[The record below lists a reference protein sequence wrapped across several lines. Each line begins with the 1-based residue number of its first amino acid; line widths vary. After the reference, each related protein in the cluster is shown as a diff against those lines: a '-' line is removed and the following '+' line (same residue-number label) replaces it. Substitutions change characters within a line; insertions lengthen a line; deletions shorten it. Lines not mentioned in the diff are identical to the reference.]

1 MKKKLF
7 NFKLI
12 LTFLF
17 VIFLQASN
25 AKSNS
30 SYSLL
35 IEEDYKGAMLIIRNP
50 NGLVDGKMISYGGYK
65 WFKATYTNSDNQ
77 TSTFIQPS
85 NLGISM
91 NQDSWMQPR
100 YEIDEFVYEFEEI
113 NNDQFLTF
121 YSPEATQT
129 IVGYMTRN
137 ESFSIASLSSVAWYA
152 GTFIPIKNTKNLDD
166 LLKLNTKTFCML
178 INDQTIIT
186 VKSKQLNKEDLTAY
200 REPCS

>member
-1 MKKKLF
+1 MKKFILATLIKLF
-7 NFKLI
+7 IIFNCFASDNIDAYSFFYEEDGEGALI
-12 LTFLF
+12 LYYQNDDIYGQ
-17 VIFLQASN
+17 V
-25 AKSNS
+25 
-30 SYSLL
+30 
-35 IEEDYKGAMLIIRNP
+35 
-50 NGLVDGKMISYGGYK
+50 ISYGGYK
-65 WFKATYTNSDNQ
+65 WFKATYLNKDTE

-85 NLGISM
+85 HLGKSM

-152 GTFIPIKNTKNLDD
+152 GTFIPIKNTKSLDD

-178 INDQTIIT
+178 INDQTIIN
-186 VKSKQLNKEDLTAY
+186 VKSKQLNKEDLAVY
-200 REPCS
+200 REPCI

>member
-1 MKKKLF
+1 MKKSI
-7 NFKLI
+7 LI
-12 LTFLF
+12 I
-17 VIFLQASN
+17 VIFLFSIKNILAN
-25 AKSNS
+25 DKVDA
-30 SYSLL
+30 YSFFY
-35 IEEDYKGAMLIIRNP
+35 EEDGDGALILYYQNDDIF
-50 NGLVDGKMISYGGYK
+50 GQIISYGGYK
-65 WFKATYTNSDNQ
+65 WFKATYTKSDNE

-152 GTFIPIKNTKNLDD
+152 GTFIPIKNANNLDN

-178 INDQTIIT
+178 INDPTIIN
-186 VKSKQLNKEDLTAY
+186 VKSKQFNKEVLTVY

>member
-1 MKKKLF
+1 MKKSI
-7 NFKLI
+7 LI
-12 LTFLF
+12 I
-17 VIFLQASN
+17 VIFLFSIKNILAN
-25 AKSNS
+25 EKVDA
-30 SYSLL
+30 YSFFY
-35 IEEDYKGAMLIIRNP
+35 EEDGDGALILYYQNDDIF
-50 NGLVDGKMISYGGYK
+50 GQIISYGGYK
-65 WFKATYTNSDNQ
+65 WFKTTYLNKDTE

-85 NLGISM
+85 HLGKSM
-91 NQDSWMQPR
+91 DQDSWMQPR

-152 GTFIPIKNTKNLDD
+152 GTFIPIKNANNLDD
-166 LLKLNTKTFCML
+166 LIKLNTKTFCML
-178 INDQTIIT
+178 INDATIIN
-186 VKSKQLNKEDLTAY
+186 VKSKQFNREVLTAY

>member
-1 MKKKLF
+1 MKKSF
-7 NFKLI
+7 LI
-12 LTFLF
+12 V
-17 VIFLQASN
+17 VIFLFSIKNILAN
-25 AKSNS
+25 EKVDA
-30 SYSLL
+30 YSFFY
-35 IEEDYKGAMLIIRNP
+35 EEDGEGALILYYQNDDIF
-50 NGLVDGKMISYGGYK
+50 GQIISYGGYK
-65 WFKATYTNSDNQ
+65 WFKATYTNSDNE

-152 GTFIPIKNTKNLDD
+152 GTFIPIKNANNLDN

-178 INDQTIIT
+178 INDPTIIN
-186 VKSKQLNKEDLTAY
+186 VKSKQFNKEVLTVY

>member
-1 MKKKLF
+1 MKKSI
-7 NFKLI
+7 LI
-12 LTFLF
+12 I
-17 VIFLQASN
+17 VIFLFSIKNILAN
-25 AKSNS
+25 EKVDA
-30 SYSLL
+30 YSFFY
-35 IEEDYKGAMLIIRNP
+35 EEDGDGALILYYQNNDIF
-50 NGLVDGKMISYGGYK
+50 GQIISYGGYK
-65 WFKATYTNSDNQ
+65 WFKATYTNSDNE

-129 IVGYMTRN
+129 IVGYITRN

-178 INDQTIIT
+178 INDQTIIN
-186 VKSKQLNKEDLTAY
+186 VKSKQLNKDDLAAY
-200 REPCS
+200 REPCM

>member
-1 MKKKLF
+1 MKKYILGIF
-7 NFKLI
+7 IKLI
-12 LTFLF
+12 F
-17 VIFLQASN
+17 IFNTYASDN
-25 AKSNS
+25 IDA
-30 SYSLL
+30 YSFFY
-35 IEEDYKGAMLIIRNP
+35 EEDGEGALILYYQNDDIY
-50 NGLVDGKMISYGGYK
+50 GQVISYGGYK
-65 WFKATYTNSDNQ
+65 WFKTTYLNKDTE

-85 NLGISM
+85 HLGKSM
-91 NQDSWMQPR
+91 DQDSWMQPR
-100 YEIDEFVYEFEEI
+100 YQIDEFVYEFEEI

-178 INDQTIIT
+178 INDQTIIN
-186 VKSKQLNKEDLTAY
+186 VKSKQLNKEDLAAY
-200 REPCS
+200 REPCM

>member
-1 MKKKLF
+1 MKKSF
-7 NFKLI
+7 LI
-12 LTFLF
+12 V
-17 VIFLQASN
+17 VIFLFSIKNILAN
-25 AKSNS
+25 EKVDA
-30 SYSLL
+30 YSFFY
-35 IEEDYKGAMLIIRNP
+35 EEDGEGALILYYQNDDIF
-50 NGLVDGKMISYGGYK
+50 GQIISYGGYK
-65 WFKATYTNSDNQ
+65 WFKATYTNSDNE

-137 ESFSIASLSSVAWYA
+137 ESFSIASSSSVAWYA
-152 GTFIPIKNTKNLDD
+152 GTFIPIKNIKNLDD

-178 INDQTIIT
+178 INDPTIIN
-186 VKSKQLNKEDLTAY
+186 VKSKQFNKEVLTAY
-200 REPCS
+200 REPCM

>member
-1 MKKKLF
+1 MKKSI
-7 NFKLI
+7 LI
-12 LTFLF
+12 I
-17 VIFLQASN
+17 VIFLFSIKNILAN
-25 AKSNS
+25 EKVDA
-30 SYSLL
+30 YSFFY
-35 IEEDYKGAMLIIRNP
+35 EEDGDGALILYYQNDDIF
-50 NGLVDGKMISYGGYK
+50 GQVISYGGYK
-65 WFKATYTNSDNQ
+65 WFKTTYLNKDTE
-77 TSTFIQPS
+77 TSTIIQPS

-178 INDQTIIT
+178 INDQTILN
-186 VKSKQLNKEDLTAY
+186 VKSKQLNKEDLAAY
-200 REPCS
+200 REPCV

>member
-1 MKKKLF
+1 MKKSF
-7 NFKLI
+7 LI
-12 LTFLF
+12 V
-17 VIFLQASN
+17 VIFLFSIKNILAN
-25 AKSNS
+25 EKVDA
-30 SYSLL
+30 YSFFY
-35 IEEDYKGAMLIIRNP
+35 EEDGEGALILYYQNDDIF
-50 NGLVDGKMISYGGYK
+50 GQIISYGGYK
-65 WFKATYTNSDNQ
+65 WFKATYTNSDNE

-129 IVGYMTRN
+129 IVGYITRN

-178 INDQTIIT
+178 INDQTIIN
-186 VKSKQLNKEDLTAY
+186 VKSKQLNKDDLAAY
-200 REPCS
+200 REPCM

>member
-1 MKKKLF
+1 MKKSI
-7 NFKLI
+7 LI
-12 LTFLF
+12 I
-17 VIFLQASN
+17 VIFLFSIKNILAN
-25 AKSNS
+25 EKVDA
-30 SYSLL
+30 YSFFY
-35 IEEDYKGAMLIIRNP
+35 EEDGDGALILYYQ
-50 NGLVDGKMISYGGYK
+50 NGDIFGQIISYGGYK
-65 WFKATYTNSDNQ
+65 WFKATYTNSDNE

-152 GTFIPIKNTKNLDD
+152 GTFIPIKNANNLDN

-178 INDQTIIT
+178 INDPTIIN
-186 VKSKQLNKEDLTAY
+186 VSSKQFNREVLTAY
-200 REPCS
+200 REPCI

>member
-1 MKKKLF
+1 MKKSI
-7 NFKLI
+7 LI
-12 LTFLF
+12 I
-17 VIFLQASN
+17 VIFLFSIKNILAN
-25 AKSNS
+25 DKVDA
-30 SYSLL
+30 YSFFY
-35 IEEDYKGAMLIIRNP
+35 EEDGDGALILYYQNDDIF
-50 NGLVDGKMISYGGYK
+50 GQIISYGGYK
-65 WFKATYTNSDNQ
+65 WFKATYTKSDNE

-152 GTFIPIKNTKNLDD
+152 GTFIPIKNTNNLDD
-166 LLKLNTKTFCML
+166 LIKLNTKTFCML
-178 INDQTIIT
+178 VNDATIIN
-186 VKSKQLNKEDLTAY
+186 VKSKQFNREVLTTY

>member
-1 MKKKLF
+1 MKKSILF
-7 NFKLI
+7 I
-12 LTFLF
+12 
-17 VIFLQASN
+17 VIFLFSIKNILAN
-25 AKSNS
+25 EKVDA
-30 SYSLL
+30 YSFFY
-35 IEEDYKGAMLIIRNP
+35 EEDGDGALILYYQNNDIF
-50 NGLVDGKMISYGGYK
+50 GQIISYGGYK
-65 WFKATYTNSDNQ
+65 WFKATYTNSDNE

-152 GTFIPIKNTKNLDD
+152 GTFIPIKNTNNLDD
-166 LLKLNTKTFCML
+166 LIKLNTKTFCML
-178 INDQTIIT
+178 INDPTIIN
-186 VKSKQLNKEDLTAY
+186 VKSKQFNREVLTAY

>member
-1 MKKKLF
+1 MKKSFLIVVILLF
-7 NFKLI
+7 SIKNILANEKVDAYSFFYEEDGEGALI
-12 LTFLF
+12 LYYQNDD
-17 VIFLQASN
+17 IFGQ
-25 AKSNS
+25 
-30 SYSLL
+30 
-35 IEEDYKGAMLIIRNP
+35 I
-50 NGLVDGKMISYGGYK
+50 ISYGGYK
-65 WFKATYTNSDNQ
+65 WFKATYTNSDNE

-129 IVGYMTRN
+129 IVGYITRN

-178 INDQTIIT
+178 INDQTIIN
-186 VKSKQLNKEDLTAY
+186 VKSKQLNKDDLAAY
-200 REPCS
+200 REPCM

>member
-1 MKKKLF
+1 MKKSILIIVIILF
-7 NFKLI
+7 SIKNILANEKVDAYSFFYEEDGEGALI
-12 LTFLF
+12 LYYQNDD
-17 VIFLQASN
+17 IFGQ
-25 AKSNS
+25 
-30 SYSLL
+30 
-35 IEEDYKGAMLIIRNP
+35 I
-50 NGLVDGKMISYGGYK
+50 ISYGGYK
-65 WFKATYTNSDNQ
+65 WFKATYTNSDNE

-129 IVGYMTRN
+129 IVGYITRN

-178 INDQTIIT
+178 INDQTIIN
-186 VKSKQLNKEDLTAY
+186 VKSKQLNKDDLAAY
-200 REPCS
+200 REPCM

>member
-1 MKKKLF
+1 MKKSI
-7 NFKLI
+7 LI
-12 LTFLF
+12 I
-17 VIFLQASN
+17 VIFLFSIKNILAN
-25 AKSNS
+25 DKVDA
-30 SYSLL
+30 YSFFY
-35 IEEDYKGAMLIIRNP
+35 EEDGDGALILYYQNNDIF
-50 NGLVDGKMISYGGYK
+50 GQIISYGGYK
-65 WFKATYTNSDNQ
+65 WFKATYTNSDNE

-178 INDQTIIT
+178 INDQTILN
-186 VKSKQLNKEDLTAY
+186 VKSKQLNKEDLAAY
-200 REPCS
+200 REPCM

>member
-1 MKKKLF
+1 MKKSILIIVVFLF
-7 NFKLI
+7 SVKNILANEKVDSYSFFYEEDGDGALI
-12 LTFLF
+12 LYYQNND
-17 VIFLQASN
+17 IFGQ
-25 AKSNS
+25 
-30 SYSLL
+30 
-35 IEEDYKGAMLIIRNP
+35 I
-50 NGLVDGKMISYGGYK
+50 ISYGGYK

-178 INDQTIIT
+178 INDQTIIN
-186 VKSKQLNKEDLTAY
+186 VKCKQLNKEDLAAY
-200 REPCS
+200 REPCV

>member
-1 MKKKLF
+1 MKKSF
-7 NFKLI
+7 LI
-12 LTFLF
+12 V
-17 VIFLQASN
+17 VIFLFSIKNILAN
-25 AKSNS
+25 EKVDA
-30 SYSLL
+30 YSFFY
-35 IEEDYKGAMLIIRNP
+35 EEDGDGALILYYQNDDIF
-50 NGLVDGKMISYGGYK
+50 GQIISYGGYK
-65 WFKATYTNSDNQ
+65 WFKATYTKSDNE

-152 GTFIPIKNTKNLDD
+152 GTFIPIKNANNLDN

-178 INDQTIIT
+178 INDPTIIN
-186 VKSKQLNKEDLTAY
+186 VKSKQFNREVLTAY

>member
-1 MKKKLF
+1 MKKII
-7 NFKLI
+7 LI
-12 LTFLF
+12 I
-17 VIFLQASN
+17 VIFLFSIKNILAN
-25 AKSNS
+25 EKVDA
-30 SYSLL
+30 YSFFY
-35 IEEDYKGAMLIIRNP
+35 EEDGDGALILYYQNDDIF
-50 NGLVDGKMISYGGYK
+50 GQIISYGGYK
-65 WFKATYTNSDNQ
+65 WFKATYTNSDNE

-100 YEIDEFVYEFEEI
+100 YQIDEFFYEFEEI

-152 GTFIPIKNTKNLDD
+152 GTFIPIKNTKSLDSF
-166 LLKLNTKTFCML
+166 LKLNTKTFCML
-178 INDQTIIT
+178 LNDTTIIN
-186 VKSKQLNKEDLTAY
+186 VKSKQFRKEELLTY
-200 REPCS
+200 REPCN

>member
-1 MKKKLF
+1 MKKSI
-7 NFKLI
+7 LI
-12 LTFLF
+12 I
-17 VIFLQASN
+17 VIFLFSIKNISAN
-25 AKSNS
+25 EKVD
-30 SYSLL
+30 SYSFFY
-35 IEEDYKGAMLIIRNP
+35 EEDGEGALILYYQNDDVFGQI
-50 NGLVDGKMISYGGYK
+50 ISYGGYK
-65 WFKATYTNSDNQ
+65 WFKATYTKSDNE

-129 IVGYMTRN
+129 IVGYITRN
-137 ESFSIASLSSVAWYA
+137 ESFSIATLSSVAWYA

-178 INDQTIIT
+178 INDQTIIN
-186 VKSKQLNKEDLTAY
+186 VKSKQLNKDDLAAY
-200 REPCS
+200 REPCM

>member
-1 MKKKLF
+1 MKKSF
-7 NFKLI
+7 LI
-12 LTFLF
+12 V
-17 VIFLQASN
+17 VIFLFSIKNILAN
-25 AKSNS
+25 EKVDA
-30 SYSLL
+30 YSFFY
-35 IEEDYKGAMLIIRNP
+35 EEDGEGALILYYQNDDIF
-50 NGLVDGKMISYGGYK
+50 GQIISYGGYK
-65 WFKATYTNSDNQ
+65 WFKATYTNSDNE

-152 GTFIPIKNTKNLDD
+152 GTFIPIKNTNNLDK

-178 INDQTIIT
+178 INDPTIIN
-186 VKSKQLNKEDLTAY
+186 VKSKQFNKEVLTAY

>member
-1 MKKKLF
+1 MKKSI
-7 NFKLI
+7 LI
-12 LTFLF
+12 A
-17 VIFLQASN
+17 VIFLFSIKNILAN
-25 AKSNS
+25 EKVDA
-30 SYSLL
+30 YSFFY
-35 IEEDYKGAMLIIRNP
+35 EEDGDGALILYYQNDDIF
-50 NGLVDGKMISYGGYK
+50 GQIISYGGYK
-65 WFKATYTNSDNQ
+65 WFKATYTNSDNE

-137 ESFSIASLSSVAWYA
+137 ESFSIASSSSVAWYA

-178 INDQTIIT
+178 INDQTIIN
-186 VKSKQLNKEDLTAY
+186 VKSKQLNKEDLTIY
-200 REPCS
+200 REPCI

>member
-1 MKKKLF
+1 MNKSI
-7 NFKLI
+7 LI
-12 LTFLF
+12 I
-17 VIFLQASN
+17 VIFLFSIKNISAN
-25 AKSNS
+25 EKVD
-30 SYSLL
+30 SYSFFY
-35 IEEDYKGAMLIIRNP
+35 EEDGEGALILYYQNDDVFGQI
-50 NGLVDGKMISYGGYK
+50 ISYGGYK
-65 WFKATYTNSDNQ
+65 WFKATYTKSDNE

-178 INDQTIIT
+178 INDQTIIN
-186 VKSKQLNKEDLTAY
+186 VKSKQLNKEDLAAY

>member
-1 MKKKLF
+1 MKKSI
-7 NFKLI
+7 LI
-12 LTFLF
+12 I
-17 VIFLQASN
+17 VIFLFSIKNISSN
-25 AKSNS
+25 ENVD
-30 SYSLL
+30 SYSFFY
-35 IEEDYKGAMLIIRNP
+35 EEDGEGALILYYQNDDIF
-50 NGLVDGKMISYGGYK
+50 GQIISYGGYK
-65 WFKATYTNSDNQ
+65 WFKATYTKSDNE

-129 IVGYMTRN
+129 IVGYITRN

-178 INDQTIIT
+178 INDPTIIN
-186 VKSKQLNKEDLTAY
+186 VKSKQFNKEVLTAY

>member
-1 MKKKLF
+1 MKKSILIIVIILF
-7 NFKLI
+7 SIKNILANEKVDAYSFFYEEDGDGALI
-12 LTFLF
+12 LYYQNDDIYGQ
-17 VIFLQASN
+17 V
-25 AKSNS
+25 
-30 SYSLL
+30 
-35 IEEDYKGAMLIIRNP
+35 
-50 NGLVDGKMISYGGYK
+50 ISYGGYK
-65 WFKATYTNSDNQ
+65 WFKKTYLNKDTE

-85 NLGISM
+85 HLGKSM

-129 IVGYMTRN
+129 IVGYITRN

-178 INDQTIIT
+178 INDQTIIN
-186 VKSKQLNKEDLTAY
+186 VKSKQLNKDDLAAY
-200 REPCS
+200 REPCV

>member
-1 MKKKLF
+1 MKKSI
-7 NFKLI
+7 LI
-12 LTFLF
+12 A
-17 VIFLQASN
+17 VIFLFSIKNILAN
-25 AKSNS
+25 EKVDA
-30 SYSLL
+30 YSFFY
-35 IEEDYKGAMLIIRNP
+35 EEDGDGALILYYQNDDIF
-50 NGLVDGKMISYGGYK
+50 GQIISYGGYK
-65 WFKATYTNSDNQ
+65 WFKATYTNSDNE

-178 INDQTIIT
+178 INDQTIIN
-186 VKSKQLNKEDLTAY
+186 VKSKQLNKEDLTIY
-200 REPCS
+200 REPCI

>member
-1 MKKKLF
+1 MKKSI
-7 NFKLI
+7 LI
-12 LTFLF
+12 I
-17 VIFLQASN
+17 VIFLFSIKNILAN
-25 AKSNS
+25 DKVDA
-30 SYSLL
+30 YSFFY
-35 IEEDYKGAMLIIRNP
+35 EEDGDGALILYYQNNDIF
-50 NGLVDGKMISYGGYK
+50 GQIISYGGYK
-65 WFKATYTNSDNQ
+65 WFKATYTNSDNE

-178 INDQTIIT
+178 INDQTIID
-186 VKSKQLNKEDLTAY
+186 VKSKQFKKEDLTVY

>member
-1 MKKKLF
+1 MKKSI
-7 NFKLI
+7 LI
-12 LTFLF
+12 A
-17 VIFLQASN
+17 VIFLFSIKNILAN
-25 AKSNS
+25 EKVDA
-30 SYSLL
+30 YSFFY
-35 IEEDYKGAMLIIRNP
+35 EEDGDGALILYYQNNDIF
-50 NGLVDGKMISYGGYK
+50 GQIISYGGYK
-65 WFKATYTNSDNQ
+65 WFKATYTNSDNE

-178 INDQTIIT
+178 INDPTIIN
-186 VKSKQLNKEDLTAY
+186 VKSKQFNKEVLTAY

>member
-1 MKKKLF
+1 MKKFILATLIKLF
-7 NFKLI
+7 IIFNCFASDNIDAYSFFYEEDGEGALI
-12 LTFLF
+12 LYYQNDDIYGQ
-17 VIFLQASN
+17 V
-25 AKSNS
+25 
-30 SYSLL
+30 
-35 IEEDYKGAMLIIRNP
+35 
-50 NGLVDGKMISYGGYK
+50 ISYGGYK
-65 WFKATYTNSDNQ
+65 WFKATYLNKDTE

-85 NLGISM
+85 HLGKSM

-129 IVGYMTRN
+129 IVGYITRN

-178 INDQTIIT
+178 INDQTIIN
-186 VKSKQLNKEDLTAY
+186 VKSKQLNKDDLAAY
-200 REPCS
+200 REPCM